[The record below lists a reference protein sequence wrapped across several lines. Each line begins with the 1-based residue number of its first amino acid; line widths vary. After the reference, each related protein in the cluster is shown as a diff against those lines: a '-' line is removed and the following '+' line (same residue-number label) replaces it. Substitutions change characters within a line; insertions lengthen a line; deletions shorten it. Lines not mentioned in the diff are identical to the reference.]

1 MNHGAPDAAVRHVGD
16 LGNIETEADDEDTE
30 FVIVD
35 DEISLDPG
43 SDVSILGTSQ
53 FPRDINEKEPIQGFS
68 HKPMCI

>member
-35 DEISLDPG
+35 DEISLDPD
-43 SDVSILGTSQ
+43 SDVSILGTNRIANRRRRGG
-53 FPRDINEKEPIQGFS
+53 RDTKQS
-68 HKPMCI
+68 